1 MKRCC
6 GPAPSPIRSRSLGVE
21 QIRRASG
28 HLFALCVLGS
38 TLLIVLSSRA
48 AALQVVD
55 AEGKPVADA
64 RVVVYRAPQSGSEFS
79 LFHQLAPPLLDTTTD
94 AEGRVASDL
103 PRLRTLLLVDQP
115 RYGPW
120 ALEIEDSPPRTVT
133 LSVGHELR
141 GKVDL
146 DDGARVREGRICGY
160 WTTAW
165 AGREKI
171 HEWRRCSD
179 VAEDG
184 SFTLSGLAGKD
195 VAVAVWVP
203 GFLPTRRTV
212 EPDRKEPLE
221 IRPERGHRIV
231 GRVEA
236 RRQPIRG
243 ASVRSPAGARAD
255 TGTDGA
261 FELAVTRLPTQLEVQ
276 APGFRSQKVTVPKTT
291 EEKDEILRIEM
302 QPAEQLS
309 GILMSSD
316 GQPISRASFSVT
328 RHLASGERIESR
340 HPLLTTDDESF
351 RLDLPG
357 PGNYDFRI
365 EAEGHRPEVV
375 PEITLS
381 TGQILDLGVVT
392 LSRGAGVRGT
402 LVDADDESPIRGAV
416 VRLLLHGSQ
425 IFDALR
431 RNERPSAISDE
442 TGSFEIWGL
451 DAGRFELR
459 VEHKGYAP
467 SSQGL
472 SLERD
477 EVKDLETLLLDQG
490 VEVSGTL
497 VDRERQPRPALTV
510 RIFDPEQGSLEPL
523 FEGFS
528 DGEGRFG
535 TARLTSGRY
544 RVNVYGN
551 RLLLSQEI
559 DLARKERARELELV
573 VGGVDLYGR
582 VTRNGE
588 PVTGGSL
595 SLTSALDPA
604 PHQGKVF
611 LRTPTGQLTQGLPQ
625 STLAVDVRPDGTFH
639 LADAPH
645 GALRVTYYP
654 LSGEPVR
661 RQVLVPDLPRH
672 ELDLEIGGRTLQG
685 RVVDAE
691 TGLGVGSA
699 TVRVLRESGWPAA
712 TVTTREDGFFEAPD
726 LEPGTVA
733 VEASAEGFAT
743 ALHPPIAL
751 DSKAIP
757 VEIALEPG
765 GDGALSVR
773 LVRQDGS
780 PVAGSL
786 FTLLDEAGRMI
797 RSLPSDSRGQRRFD
811 ALPAGTYFVVWTDSL
826 AGAGISQPI
835 VLEAGEERRF
845 EQVLQ
850 AGSSI
855 EITCSASSC
864 DGAPVD
870 HVAVYS
876 SAGVDLGPYLSGV
889 APALRFSSEGTL
901 ALGRLSPATYLL
913 KVWTG
918 SVARETVFTADSE
931 IARVALP

>member
-1 MKRCC
+1 MKKSC
-6 GPAPSPIRSRSLGVE
+6 GPVPSPVRSRSLGVE
-21 QIRRASG
+21 RMGRVAC

-38 TLLIVLSSRA
+38 SLLVAFSSRA

-55 AEGKPVADA
+55 VEGRPVAGA
-64 RVVVYRAPQSGSEFS
+64 RVVVYRAPRSGSES
-79 LFHQLAPPLLDTTTD
+79 GLFHQLAPALLDTTTD
-94 AEGRVASDL
+94 PSGRVASDL
-103 PRLRTLLLVDQP
+103 PRLGALLLVDHP
-115 RYGPW
+115 DYGPW
-120 ALEIEDSPPRTVT
+120 ALEIQDSPPRTVT
-133 LSVGHELR
+133 LTAGHVLR

-146 DDGARVREGRICGY
+146 DGGTPVREGRICAY

-184 SFTLSGLAGKD
+184 DFALSGLAAKD

-203 GFLPTRRTV
+203 GCLPTRRTV
-212 EPDRKEPLE
+212 DPGRGKPLE
-221 IRPERGHRIV
+221 ILPERGYRIV

-236 RRQPIRG
+236 LRQPVRG
-243 ASVRSPAGARAD
+243 AVVRSPAGARAD
-255 TGTDGA
+255 TGTDGS
-261 FELAVTRLPTQLEVQ
+261 FELAVARLPTRLEVE
-276 APGFRSQKVTVPKTT
+276 APGFRSRTVTVPKAA
-291 EEKDEILRIEM
+291 DESDEPLRIEM

-309 GILMSSD
+309 GILVSSD
-316 GQPISRASFSVT
+316 GQPISRVSLRVTHRPASGRRIET
-328 RHLASGERIESR
+328 RH
-340 HPLLTTDDESF
+340 PLTTDDGGF

-357 PGNYDFRI
+357 PGNYEIRI
-365 EAEGHRPEVV
+365 EADGHRPEIV

-381 TGQILDLGVVT
+381 TGQIWDLGVVT

-402 LVDADDESPIRGAV
+402 LVDADDEQPIRGAV

-431 RNERPSAISDE
+431 RSERPSAISDE
-442 TGSFEIWGL
+442 TGGFEIRGL
-451 DAGRFELR
+451 DAGRYELR
-459 VEHKGYAP
+459 VEHEGYAP

-477 EVKDLETLLLDQG
+477 EVEDLGTLLLDQG
-490 VEVSGTL
+490 VKVSGTL
-497 VDRERQPRPALTV
+497 VDRDREPRPGLTV

-535 TARLTSGRY
+535 TARLASGRY
-544 RVNVYGN
+544 RVNVDGN

-559 DLARKERARELELV
+559 ELARNERTRELELV

-588 PVTGGSL
+588 PVGGGSL
-595 SLTSALDPA
+595 SLTAALDPA
-604 PHQGKVF
+604 AHQGKLF
-611 LRTPTGQLTQGLPQ
+611 LRTPTGQLTRGLPQ
-625 STLAVDVRPDGTFH
+625 STMTADVQPDGTFH
-639 LADAPH
+639 LPDAPH
-645 GALRVTYYP
+645 GALRATYHP

-672 ELDLEIGGRTLQG
+672 QLELEIGGPALEG

-699 TVRVLRESGWPAA
+699 TVAVLRESGWPVA

-726 LEPGTVA
+726 LEPGTYA
-733 VEASAEGFAT
+733 VEASAEGFASAVRQPVAVGT
-743 ALHPPIAL
+743 EAT
-751 DSKAIP
+751 P
-757 VEIALEPG
+757 VEIALDPG

-786 FTLLDEAGRMI
+786 FTLLNEAGRMI
-797 RSLPSDSRGQRRFD
+797 RSLPSDSQGHRRFD

-835 VLEAGEERRF
+835 ILEAGEQRRF
-845 EQVLQ
+845 EQVLR
-850 AGSSI
+850 AGSSV
-855 EITCSASSC
+855 EITCSAPSC

-876 SAGVDLGPYLSGV
+876 SVGVDLGPYLSGV
-889 APALRFSSEGTL
+889 APALRFSSEGKL
-901 ALGRLSPATYLL
+901 ALGRLSRATYLL

-931 IARVALP
+931 VARVPLP